1 MKRLILVQQQD
12 LKDYDKKSSDEKQ
25 LVIKPFVNM
34 LTESYFGVYKSKS
47 DVIDKAQDLH
57 RLVGYKKDSPKV

>member
-1 MKRLILVQQQD
+1 MKRLILAQQQD
-12 LKDYDKKSSDEKQ
+12 LKHYEKKSSDEKQ

-34 LTESYFGVYKSKS
+34 LTESYFGVYESKS
-47 DVIDKAQDLH
+47 DVIDIAQDLH

>member
-12 LKDYDKKSSDEKQ
+12 LKHYEEKSSDEKQ

-34 LTESYFGVYKSKS
+34 LTESYFEVYK
-47 DVIDKAQDLH
+47 
-57 RLVGYKKDSPKV
+57 